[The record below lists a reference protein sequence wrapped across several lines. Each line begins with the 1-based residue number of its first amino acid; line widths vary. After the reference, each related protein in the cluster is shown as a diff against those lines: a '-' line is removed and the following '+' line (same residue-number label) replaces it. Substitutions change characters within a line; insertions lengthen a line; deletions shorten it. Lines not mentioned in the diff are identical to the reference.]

1 MRDHKKRIFS
11 NRRGGAK
18 MFSSLV
24 RKTGAGRLTSIWQL
38 IGAGGDTRNAKVF
51 AEGGAENIFDAT
63 HPKDKDAQKLPPK
76 MLAGWIRCHERGK
89 ADNRRTSVLPRDRD
103 KADRAIDERGRRH
116 GNDDFDVRFWGG
128 VKQTCP
134 FAVQMSAFDPKR
146 LPDMMS
152 VYSYLA
158 LSRCSKTVVLK
169 RNFYDDGD
177 IGRVLPSI
185 YRPGFRPNTQRLEPS
200 GRRQMVTWPS
210 GGATGIA
217 SS

>member
-1 MRDHKKRIFS
+1 MRR
-11 NRRGGAK
+11 
-18 MFSSLV
+18 M
-24 RKTGAGRLTSIWQL
+24 
-38 IGAGGDTRNAKVF
+38 
-51 AEGGAENIFDAT
+51 
-63 HPKDKDAQKLPPK
+63 KDKDAQRLLPK
-76 MLAGWIRCHERGK
+76 MLAAGFVATSGVK
-89 ADNRRTSVLPRDRD
+89 RTTGGHRFWRETGTRPIVRLTSG
-103 KADRAIDERGRRH
+103 GRRH
-116 GNDDFDVRFWGG
+116 GNDGFDVRFRGG

-185 YRPGFRPNTQRLEPS
+185 YRPGFRPNTHRLEPS